1 MGLPVTF
8 TMTPG
13 SSHWRQSFW
22 VFTHTAWYL
31 VSHIH
36 AAPFNLQKNLKER
49 VPRTVFMLFGIILNS
64 DNDWKSSPGQLLHSL
79 LMMPWGPQKSR
90 HMTFSKILG
99 LRLPALK
106 IARIDGRMPRPKYSC
121 PPRRVFIKSSSRVIR
136 AFSPP
141 IGRRFLT
148 PVIGRPRLCVN
159 DTKCHSA
166 GKNGHDFRRKS
177 PA

>member
-1 MGLPVTF
+1 MRTCTELCDLGQGLGLYPLNNI
-8 TMTPG
+8 G
-13 SSHWRQSFW
+13 
-22 VFTHTAWYL
+22 
-31 VSHIH
+31 I
-36 AAPFNLQKNLKER
+36 ER
-49 VPRTVFMLFGIILNS
+49 VFPVIVQNPIVRSLTEREMLAVGS
-64 DNDWKSSPGQLLHSL
+64 HQST
-79 LMMPWGPQKSR
+79 M
-90 HMTFSKILG
+90 
-99 LRLPALK
+99 
-106 IARIDGRMPRPKYSC
+106 
-121 PPRRVFIKSSSRVIR
+121 RVFIKSSSRVIR